1 MTPVRVGAVVV
12 AAVAAFVF
20 FYVRVNKNKY
30 SKDQTYV
37 VSALFDDASGLAGKT
52 RVQVAGID
60 VGRIDNIALE
70 GNLARVFLRVRNDVS
85 LFKDARIAKVSE
97 SLLGDFKLD
106 ITPGSPAAGKLE
118 PGETVDNVQSRS
130 DLNAIQGE
138 LRVVA
143 GNVREITEALKHSLA
158 GQPGQPAPMDA
169 IVAQV
174 QEATAAVNQ
183 IAQSI
188 SRTVD
193 ANDQNVNAI
202 LQNVAD
208 LSKKLNT
215 IADNINGVIGANE
228 GDMKKTVSTLRE
240 AVDKMKESLD
250 NVASVTKKI
259 DKGEGTLG
267 ALVNERQLHD
277 TIAETV
283 EDAAGLVKTVTGLQV
298 EVDLRSEYFFPI
310 RPDPREVLIDPSGYL
325 KNFIQLKL
333 KPKPDKW
340 YQIELISDPRGKQT
354 RTVTT
359 SLRNPGDQLE
369 SAQRV
374 DDTTTVQVNSLKF
387 SLMFAKRYYFA
398 TFRFGIIEDTGGAG
412 FNLNFFDD
420 RLEIR
425 ADIFQFGTR
434 DRFGNPLLPR
444 LKAFALFEPIKHIYL
459 HAGVDDVL
467 NLPYFAVTAGLGI
480 RFTDEDLKVMLGALG
495 SALGGR

>member
-1 MTPVRVGAVVV
+1 
-12 AAVAAFVF
+12 
-20 FYVRVNKNKY
+20 
-30 SKDQTYV
+30 
-37 VSALFDDASGLAGKT
+37 
-52 RVQVAGID
+52 
-60 VGRIDNIALE
+60 
-70 GNLARVFLRVRNDVS
+70 
-85 LFKDARIAKVSE
+85 
-97 SLLGDFKLD
+97 
-106 ITPGSPAAGKLE
+106 
-118 PGETVDNVQSRS
+118 
-130 DLNAIQGE
+130 
-138 LRVVA
+138 
-143 GNVREITEALKHSLA
+143 
-158 GQPGQPAPMDA
+158 
-169 IVAQV
+169 
-174 QEATAAVNQ
+174 
-183 IAQSI
+183 
-188 SRTVD
+188 
-193 ANDQNVNAI
+193 
-202 LQNVAD
+202 
-208 LSKKLNT
+208 
-215 IADNINGVIGANE
+215 
-228 GDMKKTVSTLRE
+228 MKKTVSTLRE